1 MKLRSNCRTD
11 ARSSLSLAFCAAALC
26 AMAGCVNSGS
36 GNSGSGNPGTGNSGG
51 GASTVGSEQFR
62 DVIVP
67 AGLRLQADAHQSY
80 ALEAASWRHAHY
92 IYLGRVRKDD
102 AIAYIK
108 QRAPQ
113 HNWQVVGESSVD
125 EPQSMLRL
133 ERKPHTA
140 TYTFSLSGGQL
151 TMMVDYR
158 TDYGPPQ

>member
-1 MKLRSNCRTD
+1 MILRSVCHSEARTN
-11 ARSSLSLAFCAAALC
+11 LSLAFCAAMLFALT
-26 AMAGCVNSGS
+26 GCTS
-36 GNSGSGNPGTGNSGG
+36 TGNS
-51 GASTVGSEQFR
+51 SSSVGTEQFR

-67 AGLRLQADAHQSY
+67 AGLRLQADANQSY
-80 ALEAASWRHAHY
+80 ALEAASWRHARY
-92 IYLGRVRKDD
+92 VYLGRVRKDD

-113 HNWQVVGESSVD
+113 HNWQVMGESD
-125 EPQSMLRL
+125 LDDTRSMLRL

-158 TDYGPPQ
+158 TDYGSQQ